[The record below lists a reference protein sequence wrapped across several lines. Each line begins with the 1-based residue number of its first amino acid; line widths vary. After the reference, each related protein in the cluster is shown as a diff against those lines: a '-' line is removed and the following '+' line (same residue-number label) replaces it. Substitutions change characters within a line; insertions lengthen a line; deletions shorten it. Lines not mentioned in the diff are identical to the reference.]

1 MSGEKYNAKVMSME
15 TPGKN
20 ATLDAMTELGFTEY
34 EAKTYLAL
42 LKNNPATG
50 YQVSKDAGIPRS
62 MVYEALGR
70 LTNKGAI
77 MSIPMGD
84 TTRYAP
90 VPVTTLLDSLRHK
103 YEDALDAAHE
113 LLSREECQ
121 TPLEQVW
128 NLVGQD
134 SIIAR
139 AREMIRSS
147 SKEIL
152 ASLDDNALAQLSSEL
167 EDAWNRDVS
176 VRLILSGEAE
186 VDFGQVVRHPRE
198 ESELQQTTE
207 SLVLVSDNSQALVGG
222 TGTSDTCIWTGNK
235 HVVFISRQFIWQE
248 IFSQKAM
255 EYLGKE
261 ILSILTDEERNAIL
275 GR

>member
-1 MSGEKYNAKVMSME
+1 ME
-15 TPGKN
+15 IPGKN
-20 ATLDAMTELGFTEY
+20 AILDAMAALGFTEY

-42 LKNNPATG
+42 LRNNPATG

-77 MSIPMGD
+77 MSLPMGD
-84 TTRYAP
+84 TTKYAP
-90 VPVTTLLDSLRHK
+90 VPVAVLLDSLRHR
-103 YEDALDAAHE
+103 YEDALDTAHE
-113 LLSREECQ
+113 LLSREESQ
-121 TPLEQVW
+121 TPVEQVW
-128 NLVGQD
+128 NLIGHD
-134 SIIAR
+134 SIITR
-139 AREMIRSS
+139 ARDMIRT
-147 SKEIL
+147 SKQEVL
-152 ASLDDNALAQLSSEL
+152 ASLDDSTLVQLFGNL
-167 EDAWNRDVS
+167 EDAWNRGVA
-176 VRLILSGEAE
+176 VRMVLSGEAE
-186 VDFGQVVRHPRE
+186 VEFGQVIRHPRE
-198 ESELQQTTE
+198 ESELQQTTQ

-255 EYLGKE
+255 EHLGKE

-275 GR
+275 GL

>member
-1 MSGEKYNAKVMSME
+1 ME